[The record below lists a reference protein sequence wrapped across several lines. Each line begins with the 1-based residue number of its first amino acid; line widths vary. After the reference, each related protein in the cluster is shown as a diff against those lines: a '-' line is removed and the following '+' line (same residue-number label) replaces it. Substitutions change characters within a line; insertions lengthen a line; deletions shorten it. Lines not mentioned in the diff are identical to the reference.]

1 MYMKKM
7 NCKELRKAWVDFF
20 KSKDHLH
27 LPSASLLPSDDPTL
41 LFTSAGMVPFKDYFN
56 GTRKPPHPRIVTIQ
70 KCLRT
75 TDLESVGK
83 TARHCT
89 FFEMLGNF
97 SFGDYFKKEAIEWA
111 YEFSIKVLE
120 LDPEKIYVTVY
131 QEDDEAF
138 EIWNKNIGIPKHKI
152 IRLGKEH
159 NWWGPAGDSGPCGPC
174 TELYLDRGE
183 EICYSETGC
192 KNPKTCKPGNDCD
205 RFLEYWNL
213 VFNEFFQDTEGKLHP
228 LPQKG
233 IDTGAGLERII
244 ALLNQ
249 TDSVYETDELY
260 KIQDAFK
267 KEIEKRLNKT
277 LDNSYLTLSALRVL
291 TDHVRSITFAISDGI
306 FPENTGRGY
315 VIRRIIRRAL
325 LFAHQLGIHEP
336 ILYKIHPVVVE
347 IYQEFYPELKQ
358 NYSIVQETILQEEN
372 RFLETLTKGIKKW
385 KEFLEEHKKEK
396 ASLFDGEKAFIL
408 YDTYGFPLE
417 LTIEL
422 AEKEGIKIDVEK
434 FHQKMEE
441 QKEKSK
447 QNQQWKDFQFP
458 PNFPFINEK
467 TEFTGYE
474 NYQEKGKILSIIYN
488 NQIHKEIERK
498 NNDNEII
505 IITDKTCF
513 YPEGGGQVGD
523 TGYIK
528 SKNGTFRVIDTK
540 KKGEIILHIGKM
552 IEGTLKENE
561 EVELEID
568 KERRRFLTYHHSST
582 HLLNKAL
589 RDVLGDHIY
598 QTGSL
603 VAPDYLRFD
612 FSHNKKM
619 SEKELEEVEKR
630 VIEAI
635 NAHAK
640 VEAKIMAIEEAKKT
654 GAIATFGEKY
664 GDVVRIIEMGE
675 KGKYSIEF
683 CGGCHVNNTGDI
695 KFFHI
700 VKESSPGAGNRR
712 IEAVANEKTIDYFY
726 EKIQE
731 LKKFM
736 GEFKQKYQSEQN
748 EEIQKLLSEIVL
760 NLPTT
765 KEEIKKQLET
775 NPFQTI
781 ELEKN
786 IQKIELQIT
795 ETEKQIKKIQKK
807 EGLNKEKINQ
817 ILNESIQHM
826 LDLKVVKVFS
836 IIEDNLNIND
846 LKVLTDKIKEQ
857 YPDAVILCGSRN
869 TDKGT
874 LLYTCTKKALEH
886 GIDCNQLLKETIGMI
901 DGKGGG
907 KKEIAQGGGKSE
919 NLEQSIEKAKEL
931 LKAKFAY
938 L

>member
-1 MYMKKM
+1 MKKM
-7 NCKELRKAWVDFF
+7 ICKELRKAWIDFF

-27 LPSASLLPSDDPTL
+27 LPSASLLPADDPTL

-56 GTRKPPHPRIVTIQ
+56 GTKKPPHPRIVTIQ

-111 YEFSIKVLE
+111 YEFSLKVLE
-120 LDPEKIYVTVY
+120 LDSERIYVTIY
-131 QEDDEAF
+131 KDDDEAF
-138 EIWNKNIGIPKHKI
+138 EIWNKQIGIPEHKI

-183 EICYSETGC
+183 QICFGETGC

-205 RFLEYWNL
+205 RYLEYWNL
-213 VFNEFFQDTEGKLHP
+213 VFNQYFQDTEGKLHP
-228 LPQKG
+228 LPKKG
-233 IDTGAGLERII
+233 IDTGAGLERIV
-244 ALLNQ
+244 ALLNE
-249 TDSVYETDELY
+249 TDSVYETDELNH
-260 KIQDAFK
+260 IQQAFR
-267 KEIEKRLNKT
+267 KEIQQRLNKT
-277 LDNSYLTLSALRVL
+277 LDNNYNTISALRVL
-291 TDHVRSITFAISDGI
+291 TDHLRSVTFAISDGI

-325 LFAHQLGIHEP
+325 LFAHHLGIHEP
-336 ILYKIHPVVVE
+336 ILYKIHPVVVD
-347 IYQEFYPELKQ
+347 IYKEFYPEVEQ
-358 NYSIVQETILQEEN
+358 NKTIVQETILQEEN

-385 KEFLEEHKKEK
+385 NEFLEEHKNQNLT
-396 ASLFDGEKAFIL
+396 LFDGEKAFIL

-422 AEKEGIKIDVEK
+422 AQKEGLNVDIETFNK
-434 FHQKMEE
+434 KMEE

-458 PNFPFINEK
+458 PDFPYINEETK
-467 TEFTGYE
+467 FTGYE
-474 NYQEKGKILSIIYN
+474 TYKEKGKILSIIYN
-488 NQIHKEIERK
+488 NQLIKELNSSIK
-498 NNDNEII
+498 DQNIVI
-505 IITDKTCF
+505 VTDKTCF

-523 TGYIK
+523 TGYITGK
-528 SKNGTFRVIDTK
+528 KGKIRVLDTK
-540 KKGEIILHIGKM
+540 KKGEIILHIGTI
-552 IEGTLKENE
+552 IEGSLQEGE

-568 KERRRFLTYHHSST
+568 KERRKFLTYHHSST

-612 FSHNKKM
+612 FSHNKKL

-635 NAHAK
+635 NAKAK
-640 VEAKIMAIEEAKKT
+640 VEAKIMALEEAKKT

-683 CGGCHVNNTGDI
+683 CGGCHVKNTGDI
-695 KFFHI
+695 KYFHI
-700 VKESSPGAGNRR
+700 IKESSPGAGNRR
-712 IEAVANEKTIDYFY
+712 IEAVANERTIDYFY
-726 EKIQE
+726 ERIKQLENSIN
-731 LKKFM
+731 
-736 GEFKQKYQSEQN
+736 EFKEKYKKEN
-748 EEIQKLLSEIVL
+748 EEIQKLLQTIKLE
-760 NLPTT
+760 LPST
-765 KEEIKKQLET
+765 KEAIQKQLEK
-775 NPFQTI
+775 NPFETI
-781 ELEKN
+781 QLEKE
-786 IQKIELQIT
+786 IQKIENQIT
-795 ETEKQIKKIQKK
+795 EVEKQIKKLQKK
-807 EGLNKEKINQ
+807 EGFNKEKIDS
-817 ILNESIQHM
+817 ILKNTIQN
-826 LDLKVVKVFS
+826 LIDYKTFKVFT
-836 IIEDNLNIND
+836 IIEENLTMND

-857 YPDAVILCGSRN
+857 FSDAVILCGIKN
-869 TDKGT
+869 LDKCM
-874 LLYTCTKKALEH
+874 LLYTCTNKAVEQ
-886 GIDCNQLLKETIGMI
+886 GIDCSTLLKETIPI
-901 DGKGGG
+901 IEGKGGG
-907 KKEIAQGGGKSE
+907 KKEMAQGGGKPDKIKE
-919 NLEQSIEKAKEL
+919 AIEKANEI
-931 LKAKFAY
+931 LKTQFAVI
-938 L
+938 